1 MAEKKERDLF
11 TVKRNKSPKKSEKRK
26 KEPDED
32 HSEIKKLKLSDEVPV
47 YLEPLT
53 YQNLPPGLVTIG
65 CISNVTKYDLS
76 VSLPFMIYG
85 RVPITRISHAY
96 TSLLK
101 KVTESDNVVGDQD
114 EVFSLESLFKKGQYV
129 VTKVESVEK
138 AEHMH
143 KVNLCL
149 IPQEVNFGVAASRL
163 RKGVLLQCVVAS
175 IEDNGY
181 AMETGI
187 SNVKVAFLNRA
198 HAEGAGIV
206 GVGSVVWCII
216 TKVKTTEEG
225 NTVHLKLSAIPNEV
239 NEASC
244 DVTYTDDLSLLLP
257 GTAISTT
264 VTMVKKHYMRLL
276 LAESDGIVDPH
287 HLQSPLD
294 QLDSYEVGQK
304 VKVRVMYITPLS
316 RVVHLTLQSKIFTE
330 KSNGELLHGFNIG
343 DKKKGQVIEIQR
355 KGIFFKIG
363 NCCAFCLRK
372 NLNDKVTSIE
382 QDTLDFPI
390 GSEHDLCVT
399 SYHYMDKVFVVSP
412 QKSLLE
418 QQFVGL
424 YGVKEGQVL
433 KVTIKSYQPDKA
445 IVSVGKN
452 VDGEIPFLHLT
463 DMAVEHPE
471 KKYAVG
477 SLITARVLEVVPERK
492 RLILTCKKLLVNS
505 KETLLTEYNKNF
517 EGTLAKGF
525 IVQIKSQGLLVKFF
539 GDVKGFVP
547 KSKASTEPEVDLFK
561 KFCIGN
567 VVKCKVLLVKPDEK
581 RMTLSL
587 LLYKENKV
595 KTGESKENKVKT
607 WERKENKV
615 KTESGADVWTPKDK
629 KSEGLLNVGAVVGCS
644 VSKIEKDTIKVRVK
658 PGNIRA
664 EIPVCHL
671 SDEKSQSKVIKSVLS
686 PGDKI
691 HNAVVFSKY
700 NNIYLSTK
708 NSVYEWIWKSKSL
721 ALEAVKESCVYLGVV
736 SEILPS
742 GINVSLAVDKSG
754 QTVFI
759 NSELLRNAT
768 TLENK
773 AEEEK
778 NLNYTVGDSIKLKC
792 KGFDGENKPIF
803 SIVNM
808 RQKKNKRYQLQSL
821 YKYLMYQKIVQK
833 SILKKGL
840 ASREFAE
847 TEVGNKLEVD
857 VVHVTSQGLLVK
869 NDDYGIYG
877 IVLNE
882 HLQPGQYYGKGI
894 RVPACVLYVHM
905 KEKCAVLTVKR
916 DLVDQLYVHEFSK
929 VKVGQEVSSEVLL
942 TQKDCIIVRLK
953 SGRKGL
959 IAYLPPKKNVRIG
972 QSLRVVVQH
981 VEHKLVLCTT
991 KVQNKL
997 KYLPVLPS
1005 LPSFQFQVPD
1015 DICKEYKSV
1024 EEVDEKSALA
1034 KIKKIMSCTGT
1045 GQGKLRSETKV
1056 DVNEKIP
1063 EKTAIGEKSKGKNTA
1078 LVKKG
1083 SKKKK
1088 TASVGDSA
1096 KDIIAIK
1103 KGLCDKGSDD
1113 SGVDENMDTDDIT
1126 EASWSSKPC
1135 LKLSTG
1141 FVWNIPEI
1149 EEKGAS
1155 SSDSEDE
1162 EKEELKKKKRKKL
1175 TRAEQELLAKEEEK
1189 RLFELESA
1197 RLEKERLPQSAL
1209 DYEEL
1214 LQESPNSS
1222 AIWIQFISFH
1232 LENAEVDRARSV
1244 AQRALQ
1250 VINVQ
1255 EFEERINI
1263 WTVILR
1269 LEVLYGTEES
1279 LSKVFGEAL
1288 ATNDPLKIYIAMAMV
1303 YAENNKIKEAEDTY
1317 YKVTKKFSQTF
1328 DVWIKAGIFFF
1339 KNNMLE
1345 EGRKYMDRALLSL
1358 HKSHHVNLINRFA
1371 QLEFQFGEIERART
1385 MFESLLSNYPKRMDM
1400 WSVYV
1405 DLLWKRGDIEG
1416 ARQVLERMTSLKL
1429 RLRQMRTVFKKFL
1442 EFEKIHGTPQS
1453 VESVKTRV
1461 KEYVAASL
1469 QE

>member
-1 MAEKKERDLF
+1 MGGNKERDLF
-11 TVKRNKSPKKSEKRK
+11 TVKRNKPAKKSAKRK

-32 HSEIKKLKLSDEVPV
+32 YSELKKLKLSDEVPV

-53 YQNLPPGLVTIG
+53 YQYLPPGLVTIG

-85 RVPITRISHAY
+85 RVPITRISQAY
-96 TSLLK
+96 TALLK
-101 KVTESDNVVGDQD
+101 KVTESNNADGD
-114 EVFSLESLFKKGQYV
+114 EEIFSLESLFKKGQYV

-149 IPQEVNFGVAASRL
+149 MPQEVNFGVAASRL
-163 RKGVLLQCVVAS
+163 QKGVLLQCVVAS

-198 HAEGAGIV
+198 KAEGAGIV

-225 NTVHLKLSAIPNEV
+225 NTVHLKLSAIPDEV
-239 NEASC
+239 NEASY
-244 DVTYTDDLSLLLP
+244 DVTDTDDLSLLLP

-264 VTMVKKHYMRLL
+264 VTMVKKHCMRLL
-276 LAESDGIVDPH
+276 LAEADGVVDPH
-287 HLQSPLD
+287 HLQSPLE
-294 QLDSYEVGQK
+294 QLDNYEESQK
-304 VKVRVMYITPLS
+304 VKARVMYITPLS
-316 RVVHLTLQSKIFTE
+316 RVVHLTMQSKILTE
-330 KSNGELLHGFNIG
+330 KSNGDLLHGLNIG
-343 DKKKGQVIEIQR
+343 DKKKGQVTEIQR

-372 NLNDKVTSIE
+372 NLNDKDTSIE

-390 GSEHDLCVT
+390 GSEHELRIT
-399 SYHYMDKVFVVSP
+399 SYHYMDKVFVVSL
-412 QKSLLE
+412 QKSMLE
-418 QQFVGL
+418 EQIVGL

-433 KVTIKSYQPDKA
+433 KATIKSYQPDKA

-477 SLITARVLEVVPERK
+477 SLVTARVLEVVPERK

-505 KETLLTEYNKNF
+505 KETLLTEYDKNF

-525 IVQIKSQGLLVKFF
+525 IVQVKPQGLLVKFF

-547 KSKASTEPEVDLFK
+547 KSQASTEHGVDLLK
-561 KFCIGN
+561 KFSIGN
-567 VVKCKVLLVKPDEK
+567 VVKCKVLSVRPDEK

-595 KTGESKENKVKT
+595 KTGDRKENEVKSGG
-607 WERKENKV
+607 RKENKV
-615 KTESGADVWTPKDK
+615 KTVNSADVQTTKAK
-629 KSEGLLNVGAVVGCS
+629 KSKGDLNVGAIVRCS
-644 VSKIEKDTIKVRVK
+644 VSKVEKSTIKVRIK
-658 PGNIRA
+658 PGNIKA
-664 EIPVCHL
+664 EIPVYHL
-671 SDEKSQSKVIKSVLS
+671 SDEKSKCKIIKSVLS
-686 PGDKI
+686 SGDKI

-700 NNIYLSTK
+700 DKTCLSTK
-708 NSVYEWIWKSKSL
+708 NSVYEWIWKSKSH
-721 ALEAVKESCVYLGVV
+721 ALEALKKSCVYLGVV

-742 GINVSLAVDKSG
+742 GINISLAVGKSG

-768 TLENK
+768 RPESK
-773 AEEEK
+773 AEEGK
-778 NLNYTVGDSIKLKC
+778 DLNYTVGDSIKLKC
-792 KGFDGENKPIF
+792 KGFDDEKKPIF

-821 YKYLMYQKIVQK
+821 YKYLMYQKILQK
-833 SILKKGL
+833 NIFKKGL
-840 ASREFAE
+840 VSKEFAE

-857 VVHVTSQGLLVK
+857 VIHVTSHGLLVK

-877 IVLNE
+877 VVLNE

-905 KEKCAVLTVKR
+905 KEKCAVLTAKR
-916 DLVDQLYVHEFSK
+916 DLVDQLCVHEFSN
-929 VKVGQEVSSEVLL
+929 VKVGQEVSGEVLL

-972 QSLRVVVQH
+972 QSIRVVVQH
-981 VEHKLVLCTT
+981 VEHKLVLCAT

-997 KYLPVLPS
+997 KYFPVLPS
-1005 LPSFQFQVPD
+1005 LPSFQLQVPD
-1015 DICKEYKSV
+1015 DICKEYSSI
-1024 EEVDEKSALA
+1024 EEVDKKSALE
-1034 KIKKIMSCTGT
+1034 KIKKIMSCTE
-1045 GQGKLRSETKV
+1045 QGKLGSEVKM
-1056 DVNEKIP
+1056 DVKKKIHEKMS
-1063 EKTAIGEKSKGKNTA
+1063 TGEESKGENTA

-1088 TASVGDSA
+1088 TGSVGDSV
-1096 KDIIAIK
+1096 KDNTSIK

-1113 SGVDENMDTDDIT
+1113 SGVDENMDTDDIP
-1126 EASWSSKPC
+1126 EAFLSRKPC

-1141 FVWNIPEI
+1141 FVWNVPEI
-1149 EEKGAS
+1149 EEKKGAS

-1162 EKEELKKKKRKKL
+1162 EKNELKKKKQKRL

-1232 LENAEVDRARSV
+1232 LENAEVDHARSI

-1250 VINVQ
+1250 VVDVQ

-1358 HKSHHVNLINRFA
+1358 DKSHHVNLINRFA

-1400 WSVYV
+1400 WIVYV
-1405 DLLWKRGDIEG
+1405 DLLAKRGDIEG

-1429 RLRQMRTVFKKFL
+1429 KLRQMRTVFKKFL
-1442 EFEKIHGTPQS
+1442 EFEKIHGTAQS

-1461 KEYVAASL
+1461 QEYVAASL